1 MMLPDDQMTFD
12 IPDDF
17 HEPVTEER
25 VAKILNILF
34 VPPQYDKALKS
45 VVLFL
50 KPIESELVIIDKV
63 VRDWC
68 VSTLEN

>member
-1 MMLPDDQMTFD
+1 MTTEPPDDQMTFD

-34 VPPQYDKALKS
+34 VPPQYDKALKL

-50 KPIESELVIIDKV
+50 KPTDEELPIIENV
-63 VRDWC
+63 VKDWC
-68 VSTLEN
+68 KSVV